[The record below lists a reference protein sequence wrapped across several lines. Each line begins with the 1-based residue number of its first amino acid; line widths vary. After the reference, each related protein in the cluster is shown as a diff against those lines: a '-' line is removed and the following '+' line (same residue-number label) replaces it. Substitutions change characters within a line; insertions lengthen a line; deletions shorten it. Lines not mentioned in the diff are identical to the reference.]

1 MSKSFMYDL
10 YFGNLVPWER
20 GRSQDPAYTPI
31 TQKINDIKVHFQK
44 LLSPE
49 EYKKFEEMEDLKAQS
64 HTIEDVDLFEYA
76 FSMAVLMMIDV
87 FGFKEKR
94 LTERESE

>member
-20 GRSQDPAYTPI
+20 GRSQDPNYTPI
-31 TQKINDIKVHFQK
+31 NRKVSDIKEHFK
-44 LLSPE
+44 GLLSPE

-64 HTIEDVDLFEYA
+64 GTIEDVNLFEYGFCMGA
-76 FSMAVLMMIDV
+76 LLMMEV
-87 FGFKEKR
+87 FDFKEKR
-94 LTERESE
+94 LTETE